1 LSKNS
6 LELSLLRLSL
16 VKKWSSLPLRPDEQA
31 IFVMD
36 SPALVISD
44 SLENQN
50 FAADGALINSIETR
64 LLNFRSN
71 FLNLVQQV
79 NKFFLNPIP

>member
-1 LSKNS
+1 
-6 LELSLLRLSL
+6 
-16 VKKWSSLPLRPDEQA
+16 
-31 IFVMD
+31 MD